1 MYSFI
6 TGRIEDKKDNLV
18 VINCNGIG
26 YEVYAS
32 QSTVANLPPVG
43 DEAVVYTYLHVRED
57 VFMLFGFKNKEEK
70 DMFLNLITVAGVG
83 AKTAITI
90 LSYMSVKELITTF
103 AYGDPSSLSRVK
115 GIGKKT
121 AERIVVDLKGKYSGL
136 EIDKLPLMM
145 GGETNSS
152 CCSEATDV
160 LIQMGLTR
168 IEACRVVQRV
178 ANPDDSTEQIIAKA
192 LKQLG

>member
-6 TGRIEDKKDNLV
+6 TGRIEEKQENLV

-26 YEVYAS
+26 YEIFAS
-32 QSTVANLPPVG
+32 LNTVSSLPPIG
-43 DEAVVYTYLHVRED
+43 DEAVIYTYLHVRED
-57 VFMLFGFKNKEEK
+57 AFMLFGFKDKEEK
-70 DMFLNLITVAGVG
+70 EMFLSLISVSGVG

-90 LSYMSVKELITTF
+90 LSYMTVRDLVSAF
-103 AYGDPSSLSRVK
+103 AYGDPSALSKVK

-121 AERIVVDLKGKYSGL
+121 AERIVVDLKNKFTGL
-136 EIDKLPLMM
+136 EAGNLPLMM

-152 CCSEATDV
+152 YCGEAIDL

-168 IEACRVVQRV
+168 MEASRLVQKV
-178 ANPDDSTEQIIAKA
+178 AAPDDVTEQIIAKA

>member
-6 TGRIEDKKDNLV
+6 TGRIEDKQEDFV

-26 YEVYAS
+26 YEIYAS
-32 QSTVANLPPVG
+32 HNTIATLPPVG
-43 DEAVVYTYLHVRED
+43 DEAVVYTYLYVRED
-57 VFMLFGFKNKEEK
+57 YFMLFGFKNKEEK
-70 DMFLNLITVAGVG
+70 DMFLNLITVSGVG
-83 AKTAITI
+83 AKTAINI
-90 LSYMSVKELITTF
+90 LSYMNVKELITALAF
-103 AYGDPSSLSRVK
+103 GDPSSLSKVK

-121 AERIVVDLKGKYSGL
+121 AERIIVDLKSKYSGL
-136 EIDKLPLMM
+136 DVKDLPLIM

-152 CCSEATDV
+152 TFGEAIDL

-168 IEACRVVQRV
+168 MEASRLVQKV
-178 ANPDDSTEQIIAKA
+178 AAPDDSTEQIIAKA